1 MVFLFSDIWDKTD
14 TVYFA
19 AAINSNKAGGKM
31 DKIYTGIIAVLVII
45 IISLSTYMLIKS
57 GIYKNMI
64 NELQTENKSL
74 ITRLSSAE
82 SYIDI
87 QNLKISEHS
96 KNMEKAEE
104 IYTLKIKSINEKYSA
119 LEKKYKN
126 ISLLQCNEVLK
137 IIDNNQRRYIYG
149 YKD

>member
-14 TVYFA
+14 IVYFA
-19 AAINSNKAGGKM
+19 AAINNSKAGGKM
-31 DKIYTGIIAVLVII
+31 DKIYTGIIVVLVII

-96 KNMEKAEE
+96 KNMKEAEE
-104 IYTLKIKSINEKYSA
+104 IYTANIKAINEKYSA

-137 IIDNNQRRYIYG
+137 IIDNNKRRYIYG

>member
-1 MVFLFSDIWDKTD
+1 
-14 TVYFA
+14 
-19 AAINSNKAGGKM
+19 M
-31 DKIYTGIIAVLVII
+31 DKIYTGIIVVLVII

-137 IIDNNQRRYIYG
+137 IIDNNQRRYIYD
-149 YKD
+149 YTD

>member
-14 TVYFA
+14 RVYFA
-19 AAINSNKAGGKM
+19 TAINSSKAGGKM
-31 DKIYTGIIAVLVII
+31 DKIYTGIIVVLVII

-149 YKD
+149 YTD

>member
-1 MVFLFSDIWDKTD
+1 
-14 TVYFA
+14 
-19 AAINSNKAGGKM
+19 M
-31 DKIYTGIIAVLVII
+31 DKIYTGIIVVLVII

-149 YKD
+149 

>member
-1 MVFLFSDIWDKTD
+1 
-14 TVYFA
+14 
-19 AAINSNKAGGKM
+19 M
-31 DKIYTGIIAVLVII
+31 DKIYTGIIVVLVII

-96 KNMEKAEE
+96 KNMKEAEE
-104 IYTLKIKSINEKYSA
+104 IYTANIKAINEKYSA

>member
-1 MVFLFSDIWDKTD
+1 MVLLFSDIWDKTD
-14 TVYFA
+14 IVYFA
-19 AAINSNKAGGKM
+19 TAINSSKAGGKM
-31 DKIYTGIIAVLVII
+31 DKIYIGIIVVLVII

-149 YKD
+149 YTD

>member
-1 MVFLFSDIWDKTD
+1 
-14 TVYFA
+14 
-19 AAINSNKAGGKM
+19 M
-31 DKIYTGIIAVLVII
+31 DKIYTGIIVVLVII

-149 YKD
+149 YTD